1 MYKTKHFLCEFN
13 GRCLLQGNVLI
24 NMRYLSLASL
34 PLPVTVTMTLSH
46 QVAVQQWRYTH
57 RTLATPVV
65 ATASAVLRAALFPIM
80 ENLENA
86 LSETSTLSLDCV
98 FCVWLVNSWEH
109 MYVST
114 GYSYLVI
121 FMLSSTR

>member
-1 MYKTKHFLCEFN
+1 MSSPRECPHKHEVSQS
-13 GRCLLQGNVLI
+13 G
-24 NMRYLSLASL
+24 LSS
-34 PLPVTVTMTLSH
+34 PSCDSNHVTLSH